1 MATARR
7 FYIVDAFSDR
17 PFYGNPAVVV
27 PDASGMSDR
36 AMQALASEL
45 RMEAGFVFPPTDGD
59 ADLRLRFF
67 SPHAE
72 VDVSGHVTVA
82 TYAALHAAGAL
93 PSAKPRI
100 RQQSRAGVFPV
111 ELTAD
116 ADGTPWVTLDFGR
129 PVFGATVERKEVED
143 ALRVTPDALI
153 IRTAPRIVTCG
164 VSLCVVP
171 MADSTALHAVVPDMA
186 KLAAFSRRR
195 GVLGI
200 VAFARPGLH
209 PESAI
214 TARFFFPVVGPD
226 EDPVSGAALAASMA
240 YAVRERQIV
249 CVGETTFWTDQGHNL
264 GRPNRAQVTLSPEAG
279 GLSNIRVR
287 GRGVIVAAGEFTPLD
302 APA

>member
-1 MATARR
+1 MGLARR

-17 PFYGNPAVVV
+17 PFAGNPAVIV
-27 PDASGMSDR
+27 PDAAGLSDR

-45 RMEAGFVFPPTDGD
+45 RMEAGFVFPPNGDD

-72 VDVSGHVTVA
+72 VAVSGHVTVA
-82 TYAALHAAGAL
+82 TYAALHAAGTL
-93 PSAKPRI
+93 PRAKPKI
-100 RQQSRAGVFPV
+100 RQQSRAGVLPV
-111 ELTAD
+111 ELTPD

-129 PVFGATVERKEVED
+129 PVFGATVDRAEVHE
-143 ALRVTPDALI
+143 ALRVNADALI

-164 VSLCVVP
+164 VSLCVVA
-171 MADSTALHAVVPDMA
+171 MADSTALHNVVPDMA
-186 KLAAFSRRR
+186 KVAAFSRRR

-226 EDPVSGAALAASMA
+226 EDPVSGAALAASIA
-240 YAVRERQIV
+240 YAVRERQIAV
-249 CVGETTFWTDQGHNL
+249 VGETTLWTDQGHNL
-264 GRPNRAQVTLSPEAG
+264 GRPNRAQVTLRPESG

-287 GRGVIVAAGEFTPLD
+287 GRGVIVASGEFTPLD
-302 APA
+302 HH